1 MEWEEF
7 YAASEELLR
16 RRPLATRCVT
26 KYRHCEGKLVLK
38 VTDDTTCLKFKSD
51 KMDSVKKLEK
61 LQNLFLTI
69 GTQGEGAEISASPRG
84 GGAGGRRGT
93 DARRRRR
100 AVGGAGG

>member
-1 MEWEEF
+1 MEWEGF

-69 GTQGEGAEISASPRG
+69 GTQGEAAEISASPRG
-84 GGAGGRRGT
+84 RGGAAGRGPEGG
-93 DARRRRR
+93 
-100 AVGGAGG
+100 

>member
-1 MEWEEF
+1 M
-7 YAASEELLR
+7 
-16 RRPLATRCVT
+16 T

-69 GTQGEGAEISASPRG
+69 GTQGEAAEISASPRG
-84 GGAGGRRGT
+84 GGRRGT